1 MTTAVHTREGTENNN
16 KQTWRANACKIK
28 AVSTLV
34 VFYFGVKQ
42 NAFCQGWG
50 FIALEGVFCYVN
62 RRVRLHYYIRKK
74 PMDSDRNQFVRE
86 AEQLLTLVQSA
97 TGEIKRVIVGMDEV
111 IHLLFVALLARGHA
125 IAESTPGQAKTK
137 LMKAMAAVSGLG
149 YSRVQGTPGLTP
161 DDIIGQ
167 YLPGRDDDV
176 NRYRGGLQF
185 FAGPIFN
192 EVILYDELNRTSPK
206 TQAAILQAMEEH
218 CITTAYGEQMLL
230 PNPFFVLATQN
241 PQEIMQGTYPLTEAN
256 LDRFMV
262 SVPLSYPTE
271 EDEVQIVLQDDDEP
285 FVEDLT
291 SCLTKDTIL
300 RMRTLITHVF
310 PSREFER
317 MARFAT
323 RLCRATRPGSGVVME
338 LGNNK
343 GDMHALKDVVHSGVS
358 TRAEKLLARAARA
371 HAFLRGKREC
381 TSLDVQAMAP
391 SVLRHRI
398 TLMPRASHL
407 GFTPE
412 RVIEELLRQVPEL

>member
-1 MTTAVHTREGTENNN
+1 MDFDHRN
-16 KQTWRANACKIK
+16 KSWSEVQE
-28 AVSTLV
+28 SLV
-34 VFYFGVKQ
+34 FVQ
-42 NAFCQGWG
+42 N
-50 FIALEGVFCYVN
+50 
-62 RRVRLHYYIRKK
+62 
-74 PMDSDRNQFVRE
+74 
-86 AEQLLTLVQSA
+86 A
-97 TGEIKRVIVGMDEV
+97 TGEIRRVIVGMDEV

-149 YSRVQGTPGLTP
+149 YSRIQGTPGLTP

-167 YLPGRDDDV
+167 YLPGRDDSV

-206 TQAAILQAMEEH
+206 TQAAMLQGMEEH
-218 CITTAYGEQMLL
+218 CITTAYGEQMRL

-262 SVPLSYPTE
+262 SIPLSYPSE

-291 SCLTKDTIL
+291 SCLTKDAIV
-300 RMRTLITHVF
+300 RMRVLVIEIF

-323 RLCRATRPGSGVVME
+323 RLCRATRPGLNTVME
-338 LGNNK
+338 LCNNK
-343 GDMHALKDVVHSGVS
+343 GVMYPLKDVVHSGVS

-371 HAFLRGKREC
+371 HAFLRGQQEC
-381 TSLDVQAMAP
+381 TSRDVQAMAP

-398 TLMPRASHL
+398 ILMPRAVHL

>member
-1 MTTAVHTREGTENNN
+1 
-16 KQTWRANACKIK
+16 
-28 AVSTLV
+28 
-34 VFYFGVKQ
+34 
-42 NAFCQGWG
+42 
-50 FIALEGVFCYVN
+50 
-62 RRVRLHYYIRKK
+62 
-74 PMDSDRNQFVRE
+74 MDSDKNELWSEVRE
-86 AEQLLTLVQSA
+86 LLVCVEGAKT
-97 TGEIKRVIVGMDEV
+97 EIRRVIVGMDDA

-167 YLPGRDDDV
+167 YLPGLDDMI

-192 EVILYDELNRTSPK
+192 EVVLYDELNRTSPK
-206 TQAAILQAMEEH
+206 TQAAILQAMEEYS
-218 CITTAYGEQMLL
+218 ITTAYGEQKAL

-241 PQEIMQGTYPLTEAN
+241 PQEIIQGTYPLTEAN

-262 SVPLSYPTE
+262 SIPLSYPSE
-271 EDEVQIVLQDDDEP
+271 EDEVRIVLQDDDEP
-285 FVEDLT
+285 FVDELA
-291 SCLTKDTIL
+291 SHLTKDMIL
-300 RMRTLITHVF
+300 RMRTLITQVF

-323 RLCRATRPGSGVVME
+323 RLCRASRPSSNALME
-338 LGNNK
+338 LSNNK
-343 GDMHALKDVVHSGVS
+343 GEARALKDVVHSGVS

-371 HAFLRGKREC
+371 HAFLRGVPEC
-381 TSLDVQAMAP
+381 TSLDVQVMAP

-398 TLMPRASHL
+398 TLMPRAGHL